1 MLAVC
6 TEYDIEAAIKI
17 KMICSSKTVIRDVE
31 ERTAIISKFTFVFKS
46 IFLNNVSKGFSR
58 SFVSNLGLIFSQRK
72 PKW

>member
-31 ERTAIISKFTFVFKS
+31 
-46 IFLNNVSKGFSR
+46 
-58 SFVSNLGLIFSQRK
+58 
-72 PKW
+72 

>member
-6 TEYDIEAAIKI
+6 TKYDIEAAIK
-17 KMICSSKTVIRDVE
+17 KMICTSKNVIRDVE

-46 IFLNNVSKGFSR
+46 IFFNNVPKGFSC
-58 SFVSNLGLIFSQRK
+58 SFAGYLGLIFNQRK

>member
-1 MLAVC
+1 MLAVF

-31 ERTAIISKFTFVFKS
+31 ERTAIMSKFTFVFKN
-46 IFLNNVSKGFSR
+46 IFFNKVPKGLSC
-58 SFVSNLGLIFSQRK
+58 SFAGYLGLIFNQRK